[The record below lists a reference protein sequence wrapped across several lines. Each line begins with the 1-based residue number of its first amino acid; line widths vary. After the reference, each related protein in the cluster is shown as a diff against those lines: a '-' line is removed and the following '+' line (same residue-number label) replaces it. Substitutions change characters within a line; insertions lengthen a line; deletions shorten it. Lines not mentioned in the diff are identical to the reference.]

1 LGGTVNES
9 SGAAETT
16 IDCAKVLKRGDYA
29 TALGLDFSSPKFVQ
43 LRAAVLRAVQR
54 FDTSLPTFVDRG
66 GHVASA
72 TLATRRTALRDHFL
86 GRSDSNTNDYV
97 NLLDAVTEGLSV
109 AESYDIFGELQQEM
123 EGLPY
128 HVAAAR
134 LKMGYY

>member
-1 LGGTVNES
+1 
-9 SGAAETT
+9 
-16 IDCAKVLKRGDYA
+16 VLKKGDYT
-29 TALGLDFSSPKFVQ
+29 TALGLDLSAPKFVQ

-72 TLATRRTALRDHFL
+72 KLATRRTALRDHFL
-86 GRSDSNTNDYV
+86 GRGDSSVDDNTNDY
-97 NLLDAVTEGLSV
+97 LLDAVTKGPSV
-109 AESYDIFGELQQEM
+109 AESYDIFGEMQQEM